1 MLFTRSVN
9 KNLILCV
16 ITLFVILPFNANAIL
31 VGTYTSPPFSMNED
45 GEDIGL
51 ATESLRALLDKSGI
65 KDYKIIDYPLARGM
79 VELKYGRIDILY
91 PYVTFLK
98 KSKEEYILIGPISK
112 YRVSLFVRKDYIG
125 QVSIDAMKD
134 LALGAERGSIGDK
147 VLAQHN
153 INVEQSTQEVSCLKM
168 VLAERIVACAMGTLS
183 GKYAAAINNIYEQ
196 LRYVETDFYADMY
209 LALGPSV
216 PSEVVKKLQTTFKE
230 LKRENYFEK
239 QQLDYEHKFNIF
251 IKSLS

>member
-98 KSKEEYILIGPISK
+98 KSKENK
-112 YRVSLFVRKDYIG
+112 
-125 QVSIDAMKD
+125 KD
-134 LALGAERGSIGDK
+134 LLG
-147 VLAQHN
+147 L
-153 INVEQSTQEVSCLKM
+153 
-168 VLAERIVACAMGTLS
+168 
-183 GKYAAAINNIYEQ
+183 
-196 LRYVETDFYADMY
+196 FY
-209 LALGPSV
+209 
-216 PSEVVKKLQTTFKE
+216 
-230 LKRENYFEK
+230 
-239 QQLDYEHKFNIF
+239 
-251 IKSLS
+251 